1 MLGTPDA
8 GDLVQPQQPDQV
20 QDVIGVGLD
29 PVSGWT
35 LQSGRR
41 DHLTWFRAQPSPA
54 HLTSDPV
61 DRTRHDRA
69 ACTSRPT
76 LVRS

>member
-29 PVSGWT
+29 PVSG
-35 LQSGRR
+35 
-41 DHLTWFRAQPSPA
+41 
-54 HLTSDPV
+54 
-61 DRTRHDRA
+61 
-69 ACTSRPT
+69 
-76 LVRS
+76 